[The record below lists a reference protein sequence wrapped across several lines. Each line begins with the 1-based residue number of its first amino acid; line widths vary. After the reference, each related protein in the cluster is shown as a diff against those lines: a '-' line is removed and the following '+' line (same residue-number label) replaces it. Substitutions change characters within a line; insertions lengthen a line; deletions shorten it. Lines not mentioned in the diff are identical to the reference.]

1 MMGTFPE
8 WLSVIVAAAALGAAI
23 WAGLISKRL
32 FDVERERDALAQDH
46 KEREQASGIAAWCIT
61 YRKSDNSPSPKG
73 LLLHNS
79 SDAPVFD
86 IKVSSTYSR
95 RQNEPPVDQP
105 PLKLSVLPPGEHAC
119 LADTEFPWQFPEPT
133 AQVEHRVGAPLRPV
147 TNNRG
152 WMVKA
157 IEFTDSSGKQWL
169 RNHQGQLLRLEQEK
183 P

>member
-8 WLSVIVAAAALGAAI
+8 WLSAIVAAAALGAAI

-32 FDVERERDALAQDH
+32 FNVERDRDVLAQDH

-61 YRKSDNSPSPKG
+61 YAKQGNSSSPKG
-73 LLLHNS
+73 LYLHNS

-86 IKVSSTYSR
+86 VTVCSTYSR
-95 RQNEPPVDQP
+95 KQRESAVDQP

-119 LADTEFPWQFPEPT
+119 MAATEYPWEFPEPT
-133 AQVEHRVGAPLRPV
+133 AQLEDRLGTSLRPV

-152 WMVKA
+152 WMVKS
-157 IEFTDSSGKQWL
+157 IEFTDSYGSRWH
-169 RNHQGQLLRLEQEK
+169 RDEQGLLSPRPQET